1 MRKIAAILCIL
12 IFILLPT
19 NIYADMGPKPSV
31 VLDFYGLNSEKC
43 YVTLLSKEDSSG
55 PWSVYKN
62 TEDSKRIMENMDE
75 NIWQAFVNYKDKDGY
90 YFLQFF
96 DECTDNQRVTWG
108 YHPPEEFKI
117 LLFFPGSNQFIS
129 SETYKRYA
137 FDSYYSVTIDNQS
150 QQLNVSSQELNSQI
164 KVEQNIA
171 FGWIQTSL
179 FIRILL
185 TVIIELMIASMFHI
199 KNPKQR
205 GLIIVTNIFTQ
216 LLLNALF
223 NLLPLEQSTLLLI
236 FHYLWIELL
245 VIGIEI
251 FIYTHFMKKCGFP
264 EPTCR
269 TVQLYTITANVIS
282 FLIGVIIHSII

>member
-1 MRKIAAILCIL
+1 MRKITAIICIL

-19 NIYADMGPKPSV
+19 NVYADMGPKPSV
-31 VLDFYGLNSEKC
+31 VLNFYGLNNEKC

-62 TEDSKRIMENMDE
+62 TEDSKRLMENMDE
-75 NIWQAFVNYKDKDGY
+75 NIWQSFVNYKDNDGY

-96 DECTDNQRVTWG
+96 DECTNNQRVTWG

-117 LLFFPGSNQFIS
+117 LLFFPDSHQFIS
-129 SETYKRYA
+129 SKTYKRYA
-137 FDSYYSVTIDNQS
+137 FDSYYKVTIDSQS
-150 QQLNVSSQELNSQI
+150 QQLNVTSQEWDRQI

-185 TVIIELMIASMFHI
+185 TIIIELMVANMFHI

-223 NLLPLEQSTLLLI
+223 NPLPLQQSTILLI

-245 VIGIEI
+245 VIGIEMV
-251 FIYTHFMKKCGFP
+251 IYIQCIKKCGLP
-264 EPTCR
+264 KPSHR
-269 TVQLYTITANVIS
+269 KIQVYTMTANVIS
-282 FLIGVIIHSII
+282 FLIGLITSSMI